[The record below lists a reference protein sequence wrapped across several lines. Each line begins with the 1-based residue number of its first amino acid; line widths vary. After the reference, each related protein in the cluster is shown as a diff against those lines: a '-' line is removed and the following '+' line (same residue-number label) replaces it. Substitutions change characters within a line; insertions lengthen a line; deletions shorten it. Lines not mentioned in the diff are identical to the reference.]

1 MLGYFNAY
9 GVAAHNT
16 SAEIFVHLGDYV
28 RNHHVLFLVL
38 SQTFVGRSMS
48 PSGMGK
54 SRTQWYYIHMAF
66 TAISSARIG
75 RQTLGRE
82 LATIADYRLRLNQYR
97 TDVSLR
103 AAHEKAPWITV
114 W

>member
-1 MLGYFNAY
+1 MNLPLNPLC
-9 GVAAHNT
+9 VDLRI
-16 SAEIFVHLGDYV
+16 SWQWV
-28 RNHHVLFLVL
+28 RLASITVKLE
-38 SQTFVGRSMS
+38 TFTEVWH
-48 PSGMGK
+48 
-54 SRTQWYYIHMAF
+54 SRAK
-66 TAISSARIG
+66 IG

-103 AAHEKAPWITV
+103 DAHQKGPWITV